1 MLPLHQSPNWLQIKF
16 YHIYKYYSIKI
27 YIFINVWYNTVLQV
41 IIMNK
46 LIRYIKHLT
55 FVNYRIQLEEVFSD
69 IEEIFDVYK
78 VKGNKNHLFVSTD
91 KGYFIINIK
100 NDSIV
105 IRHNESSYNV
115 SESIINRVTK
125 KLLTTYITKY
135 DGGLKISTIEKFYDC
150 PKRNIVTDIEEKSF
164 IVSNY
169 TFNKIYPNESL
180 ELIDMSKYFQQIKY
194 INEDLYSLDIP
205 VDLEYTYSIHYKS
218 FIDDDNNYPYVLFN
232 NRDISDLFTF
242 ICGEDKVMRT
252 YNFING
258 NVEELVSDSIINITK
273 LSSFNYLNKTKE
285 KKLENNILK

>member
-1 MLPLHQSPNWLQIKF
+1 
-16 YHIYKYYSIKI
+16 
-27 YIFINVWYNTVLQV
+27 
-41 IIMNK
+41 MNK

-164 IVSNY
+164 IVSNN

-258 NVEELVSDSIINITK
+258 NVEELVNDSIINITK